1 MQSMIKRDLKN
12 FRHMSSEID
21 ELNATELVELNS
33 LVQAVF
39 TIPLTSAENERG
51 FSKVNKI

>member
-21 ELNATELVELNS
+21 ELNAIELVELNS

-39 TIPLTSAENERG
+39 TIPLTSVENQRG
-51 FSKVNKI
+51 QR